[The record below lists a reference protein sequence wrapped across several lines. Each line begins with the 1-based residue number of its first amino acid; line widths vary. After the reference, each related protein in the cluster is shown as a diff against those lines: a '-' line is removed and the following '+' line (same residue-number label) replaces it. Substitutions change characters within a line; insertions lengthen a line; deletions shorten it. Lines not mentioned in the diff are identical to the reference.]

1 MRYIFVIITRTRDL
15 PESRQKI
22 EGGFEKGKRANRAA
36 PGIEKDRKI
45 FDHLLCGASNAELCF
60 STTNFA

>member
-1 MRYIFVIITRTRDL
+1 MQTRQF
-15 PESRQKI
+15 SSKI
-22 EGGFEKGKRANRAA
+22 EIVFEKGNRANRAA

-60 STTNFA
+60 STTILPND